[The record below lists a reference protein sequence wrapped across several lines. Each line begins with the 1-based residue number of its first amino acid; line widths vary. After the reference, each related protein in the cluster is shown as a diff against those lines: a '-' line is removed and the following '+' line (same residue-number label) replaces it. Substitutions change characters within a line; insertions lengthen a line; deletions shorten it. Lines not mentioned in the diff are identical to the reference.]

1 MPLSDAEELEML
13 ELEKQQSQAQSA
25 APAAPPQKLVPGTN
39 AGIPDANPSRPDLT
53 PPLDTNMTTPADRAM
68 SSLYEKLPYGIR
80 DAIGHIAPALLG
92 HQPELGAM
100 AEGAGPAVQSV
111 TDRIPSVPKLPSITQ
126 PDWLKTARGQSAK
139 TAAED
144 LRGQANII
152 ADAEA
157 GKANT
162 TAGKIAEQLKQQ
174 PAKAAQRAEMRTVD
188 PAKAAA
194 EKIAVQQKAIE
205 RSKAAQAA
213 YEKAGMSTKEAQ
225 AEAARAEQAYTE
237 AQQSADA
244 MEKEL
249 LARPTA
255 TKEETGEIFQNTVQK
270 YADTREAARR
280 QQVGFDKVIA
290 NAGDKPVVNTAGIKA
305 EIDKHLAGIKNP
317 PLEQTLNQIKE
328 LVGDNDLTLA
338 QADSLRKYLDSVLQ
352 AREGSPLAVAG
363 EARGIVGK
371 VKDTLM
377 DGLTASG
384 EPNREAYA
392 KALADWRRLSRPLD
406 IVERKGALKGVIAKD
421 PMSESYLMDQAKV
434 VDHIISK
441 ARTGSPVFTKMLE
454 ENPELREP
462 ARRYF
467 TQDLFGGEHMPTESG
482 LRTWLKTNEIPL
494 KQLGLYDDFRDIK
507 TARATA
513 QAALD
518 AAKGVVSEA
527 KQGVK
532 TAADSERIAAEKTS
546 SEGKLAK
553 MAQSRAESAQK
564 AAGTPEKP
572 TKAPSSVQQ
581 KITNLRTTRDRLR
594 SFQTEVQNA
603 KPEEVAGKI
612 RTLGKSLVNDGV
624 IDQKQYD
631 ALLKAAGDV
640 DKSYADK
647 AKVQKILKTV
657 AGVVGTGLAG
667 DIVLK
672 HLP

>member
-68 SSLYEKLPYGIR
+68 SSLYDKMPYGIKYGIK
-80 DAIGHIAPALLG
+80 DAIWHIEQALPG

-280 QQVGFDKVIA
+280 QQVGFD
-290 NAGDKPVVNTAGIKA
+290 
-305 EIDKHLAGIKNP
+305 
-317 PLEQTLNQIKE
+317 
-328 LVGDNDLTLA
+328 
-338 QADSLRKYLDSVLQ
+338 
-352 AREGSPLAVAG
+352 
-363 EARGIVGK
+363 
-371 VKDTLM
+371 
-377 DGLTASG
+377 
-384 EPNREAYA
+384 
-392 KALADWRRLSRPLD
+392 
-406 IVERKGALKGVIAKD
+406 
-421 PMSESYLMDQAKV
+421 
-434 VDHIISK
+434 
-441 ARTGSPVFTKMLE
+441 
-454 ENPELREP
+454 
-462 ARRYF
+462 
-467 TQDLFGGEHMPTESG
+467 
-482 LRTWLKTNEIPL
+482 
-494 KQLGLYDDFRDIK
+494 
-507 TARATA
+507 
-513 QAALD
+513 
-518 AAKGVVSEA
+518 
-527 KQGVK
+527 
-532 TAADSERIAAEKTS
+532 
-546 SEGKLAK
+546 
-553 MAQSRAESAQK
+553 
-564 AAGTPEKP
+564 
-572 TKAPSSVQQ
+572 
-581 KITNLRTTRDRLR
+581 
-594 SFQTEVQNA
+594 
-603 KPEEVAGKI
+603 
-612 RTLGKSLVNDGV
+612 
-624 IDQKQYD
+624 
-631 ALLKAAGDV
+631 
-640 DKSYADK
+640 
-647 AKVQKILKTV
+647 
-657 AGVVGTGLAG
+657 
-667 DIVLK
+667 
-672 HLP
+672 